1 MSFRTAAHPTSLR
14 RSSLGWLSALLIA
27 LLPATTNAGK
37 IEGITFALDSK
48 NIYVPLDEAAKSLG
62 WSKSVKIEK
71 NKVQVREH
79 SFASKSIR
87 TFTNGSPLISLKQL
101 KTAGAPVTSN
111 KEKTEHQVGD
121 GGRSFTVTI
130 GAKRAEINLKEQK
143 LRAWQGTRQVLETR
157 ISSGKGGRTPSGKY
171 TAGPY
176 KARKHYS
183 SRYNRAYM
191 PYSVQV
197 TGHIFIHGYKSVP
210 KYPASHG
217 CIRLPY
223 LSDGNPARF
232 FYEWVNKGTPIEIK
246 RK

>member
-1 MSFRTAAHPTSLR
+1 MISSTVAPIARCRSTLAH
-14 RSSLGWLSALLIA
+14 LSALA
-27 LLPATTNAGK
+27 LAFLPAAVTADK

-48 NIYVPLDEAAKSLG
+48 NIYVPLDEAAQSLG
-62 WSKSVKIEK
+62 WSKSIKIEK
-71 NKVQVREH
+71 SKVQVREH

-101 KTAGAPVTSN
+101 EKAGAPVTSN
-111 KEKTEHQVGD
+111 KEKTEHKVGD
-121 GGRSFTVTI
+121 GGRSFMVTI
-130 GAKRAEINLKEQK
+130 GSKRAEINLKDQK
-143 LRAWQGTRQVLETR
+143 LRAWQGTRQVLESR

-210 KYPASHG
+210 TYPASHG